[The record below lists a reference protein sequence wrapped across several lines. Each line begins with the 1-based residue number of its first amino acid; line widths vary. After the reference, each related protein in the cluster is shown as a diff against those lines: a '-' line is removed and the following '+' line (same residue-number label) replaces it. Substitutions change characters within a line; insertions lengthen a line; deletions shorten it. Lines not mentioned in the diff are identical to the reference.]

1 MLSQEPESPR
11 LSGAAS
17 DLVTHGNAFCLAAL
31 QTSASAAMQC
41 AILGFYEQAALL
53 ASKAPFL
60 EHARIVVPPSPLVY
74 MLFFGSDPGTISRL
88 SGILARYKEGFQAV
102 MARSRTGYS
111 IDYINGFNGFLMDIC
126 NCLWRGRAFNAKD
139 ANAHG
144 CLAVG
149 AVVDELAAYAKE
161 AGSGVA
167 FGSMFTLSASPALGL
182 LATDHLRALEE
193 AEMEQGTGDL
203 EVRHGGPVSKAS
215 LAKLAKEGGLN
226 LSWDDFRLG
235 VLGHLEDHGM
245 GGVGE
250 LMSNTMT
257 TLMKRT

>member
-1 MLSQEPESPR
+1 
-11 LSGAAS
+11 
-17 DLVTHGNAFCLAAL
+17 
-31 QTSASAAMQC
+31 MQC
-41 AILGFYEQAALL
+41 AILGFYEQAASL
-53 ASKAPFL
+53 ASRAPL
-60 EHARIVVPPSPLVY
+60 LRHARIVVPPSPLVY
-74 MLFFGSDPGTISRL
+74 MLFFGSDPSTISRL

-102 MARSRTGYS
+102 MAKSRAGYTL
-111 IDYINGFNGFLMDIC
+111 DYVNGFNGFLMDIC
-126 NCLWRGRAFNAKD
+126 NCLWRSRAFNAKD

-144 CLAVG
+144 CLVAG
-149 AVVDELAAYAKE
+149 PVVDELAAYAKE
-161 AGSGVA
+161 VGSGVA
-167 FGSMFTLSASPALGL
+167 LGSMFTLSASPAFGL

-235 VLGHLEDHGM
+235 VLAHLEDHGL